1 MSEEI
6 LLKRKDAEELA
17 MKACLASGAARAS
30 ARSLVD
36 ATLSAA
42 SYGPPTLGFPH
53 FVDYLDG
60 FREGRI
66 NREPKPRLDR
76 AFPAFLVSDADRG
89 IAQLGFDLAFKDL
102 LDAVRSFGVAVF
114 TQTNSY
120 TTGELGYYVRRL
132 CNEGVIGLA
141 ATNAN
146 AMMVAQAGGPVVYST
161 NPMAFGFPLGE
172 HTPPMIIDQ
181 ASSATAFVNIVRAAE
196 EKDPIPKG
204 WAVDAAGNATED
216 AEEALTGALLPFG
229 GRKGANV
236 ALLVEMLSA
245 GLSGGPWSLDTPDF
259 RSGTTSPAVG
269 LSVIAIMPGP
279 GADGRIERALRQVE
293 RLHEKSVFVP
303 GVTGVNSTQ
312 TSGEFSIPRS
322 VYEKIATIAKPA
334 LDGEP
339 SNRKQCDG
347 YPK

>member
-1 MSEEI
+1 MPDEIVLKKEE
-6 LLKRKDAEELA
+6 AEALG
-17 MKACLASGAARAS
+17 MKACLACGAAISS

-42 SYGPPTLGFPH
+42 NYGPPTLGFPH
-53 FVDYLDG
+53 LVDYLEG

-66 NREPKPRLDR
+66 NCEPRPHLAR

-89 IAQLGFDLAFKDL
+89 IAQLGFDLAFPDL
-102 LDAVRSFGVAVF
+102 LDAVRNFGVAVF

-172 HTPPMIIDQ
+172 DTPPIIIDQ
-181 ASSATAFVNIVRAAE
+181 ASSATAFVNIVRAGQE
-196 EKDPIPKG
+196 GKPLPEG
-204 WAVDAAGNATED
+204 WAVDADGNATQD
-216 AEEALTGALLPFG
+216 AEKALEGALLPFG
-229 GRKGANV
+229 RRKGANV

-269 LSVIAIMPGP
+269 LTVVAIMPGR
-279 GADGRIERALRQVE
+279 GTDGRIDRALRQAR
-293 RLHEKSVFVP
+293 RLREKGVHIP
-303 GVTGVNSTQ
+303 GVTGVDYHK
-312 TSGEFSIPRS
+312 TSGEFAIPRG
-322 VYEKIATIAKPA
+322 VYRTIAA
-334 LDGEP
+334 IA
-339 SNRKQCDG
+339 N
-347 YPK
+347 